1 MNPFLFLAAAIAHGP
16 AVTPALLKLYADVA
30 HGEGGLAKIVA
41 AINDLAA
48 VANAAV
54 TGETP
59 APPAAAAQ

>member
-1 MNPFLFLAAAIAHGP
+1 MNPFLLFAAVVAHGP

-30 HGEGGLAKIVA
+30 HGEGGLAKVVA

-54 TGETP
+54 TGQ
-59 APPAAAAQ
+59 PPAAA